1 MSKFLKISRTKTD
14 KNINDKKKKDILFKT
29 ERIIRG
35 LKIKNRLVISYG
47 LLVLIPLLIIG
58 ITSVFQSKNAINNK
72 ISNYSSQI
80 MSQIGVNISNEMS
93 NNSNFVRTIMTDPQI
108 QDYLES
114 IKTTNSFSDSY
125 KVNTLSKL
133 LKEVQETIY

>member
-1 MSKFLKISRTKTD
+1 MSKFLKTSRTKTD
-14 KNINDKKKKDILFKT
+14 KNINDKKKRNILFKC

-35 LKIKNRLVISYG
+35 LKIKNRLIISYG

-58 ITSVFQSKNAINNK
+58 ITSVFQSKNAMNNK

-93 NNSNFVRTIMTDPQI
+93 NNSNLVQTIMTDPQI

-114 IKTTNSFSDSY
+114 RKTTNSFSRFLQS
-125 KVNTLSKL
+125 
-133 LKEVQETIY
+133 